1 MFENLRAD
9 LQAAA
14 GHRALERGWRVFIRR
29 ETKAIL
35 QYRFSHWV
43 HTLRIPVVRQLLMIV
58 ALVWQRWNQ
67 IMLAGILIAPD
78 AEIGPGMV
86 LHTAYGLQISPTIIG
101 ANCTFN
107 SQVHIGTGVKS
118 IGDNCYFAP
127 GCKVIGEVKIGNNVL
142 VVANSVV
149 LTDVPDN
156 TTIMGVPARIKLPG
170 GRLRK
175 MPWKT
180 MDAKKKEAQVSATK
194 ANSATKAKGSNGA
207 NGVKTNG
214 ASAAVPKTNG
224 AQPHAEPQTQPEA
237 QQKINA

>member
-9 LQAAA
+9 LTAA
-14 GHRALERGWRVFIRR
+14 GSHRVMEKPWRVLIRR

-43 HTLRIPVVRQLLMIV
+43 HTLHIPVVRQVLMFV

-78 AEIGPGMV
+78 AEIGPGLV

-107 SQVHIGTGVKS
+107 SQVHIGTGVK
-118 IGDNCYFAP
+118 I
-127 GCKVIGEVKIGNNVL
+127 IGEVKIGNNVL

-175 MPWKT
+175 QPWKT
-180 MDAKKKEAQVSATK
+180 MEAKKADAKKDAEKK
-194 ANSATKAKGSNGA
+194 AAAAEKKNGVNGNGA
-207 NGVKTNG
+207 KPSGEVK
-214 ASAAVPKTNG
+214 PK
-224 AQPHAEPQTQPEA
+224 AEPQPEPR
-237 QQKINA
+237 QKVSV

>member
-9 LQAAA
+9 LKAAA
-14 GHRALERGWRVFIRR
+14 GHRRLEQGWRVLIRR

-43 HTLRIPVVRQLLMIV
+43 HTLHIPVIRQVLMIV
-58 ALVWQRWNQ
+58 ALFWQRWNQ
-67 IMLAGILIAPD
+67 IMLSGVLIAPD

-86 LHTAYGLQISPTIIG
+86 LHTAYGLQISPTKIG
-101 ANCTFN
+101 SGCTFN
-107 SQVHIGTGVKS
+107 SNVLIGTAVKS
-118 IGDNCYFAP
+118 IGDNCYFGP
-127 GCKVIGEVKIGNNVL
+127 GCKVIGDCKIGNNVL

-156 TTIMGVPARIKLPG
+156 TTIMGIPARIKLPG

-180 MDAKKKEAQVSATK
+180 LDAK
-194 ANSATKAKGSNGA
+194 NNG
-207 NGVKTNG
+207 K
-214 ASAAVPKTNG
+214 P
-224 AQPHAEPQTQPEA
+224 QPQSQPQKVRA
-237 QQKINA
+237 

>member
-9 LQAAA
+9 FKAAST
-14 GHRALERGWRVFIRR
+14 HRALERGWRVLIRR
-29 ETKAIL
+29 ETKAIV

-43 HTLRIPVVRQLLMIV
+43 HTLRIPVLRQILLLV
-58 ALVWQRWNQ
+58 ALLWQRWIQ
-67 IMLAGILIAPD
+67 IILAGVIISPD

-86 LHTAYGLQISPTIIG
+86 LHTAYGLQIAPTIIG
-101 ANCTFN
+101 SGCTFN
-107 SQVHIGTGVKS
+107 SQVLIGTGVKS
-118 IGDNCYFAP
+118 IGNNCYFGP

-149 LTDVPDN
+149 LTDVPDD

-180 MDAKKKEAQVSATK
+180 MEVRKQEAEKAEAGKNNAT
-194 ANSATKAKGSNGA
+194 TGL
-207 NGVKTNG
+207 
-214 ASAAVPKTNG
+214 PKTNG
-224 AQPHAEPQTQPEA
+224 GQTTKLEPQTKPQPQRQNLSA
-237 QQKINA
+237 

>member
-9 LQAAA
+9 LKAAA
-14 GHRALERGWRVFIRR
+14 GHRRLERGWRVFIRR
-29 ETKAIL
+29 ETKAIV
-35 QYRFSHWV
+35 QHRFSHWV
-43 HTLRIPVVRQLLMIV
+43 HTLHVPVIRQLLMIV

-67 IMLAGILIAPD
+67 IMLSGVLIAPD

-86 LHTAYGLQISPTIIG
+86 LHTAYGLQISPVKIG
-101 ANCTFN
+101 AGCTFN
-107 SQVHIGTGVKS
+107 SDVLIGTGVKS
-118 IGDNCYFAP
+118 IGDNCYFGP
-127 GCKVIGEVKIGNNVL
+127 GCKIIGEVKIGNNVL

-156 TTIMGVPARIKLPG
+156 TTVMGVPARIRLPG

-180 MDAKKKEAQVSATK
+180 LDAKKNGDKKNSEAQ
-194 ANSATKAKGSNGA
+194 
-207 NGVKTNG
+207 
-214 ASAAVPKTNG
+214 P
-224 AQPHAEPQTQPEA
+224 QPQPQP

>member
-78 AEIGPGMV
+78 AEIGPGLV

-101 ANCTFN
+101 SNCTFN

-127 GCKVIGEVKIGNNVL
+127 GCKIIGEVKIGNNVL

-194 ANSATKAKGSNGA
+194 TNSATKAQGSNGV
-207 NGVKTNG
+207 NGAKTNG
-214 ASAAVPKTNG
+214 ASAAVPKPNG
-224 AQPHAEPQTQPEA
+224 AQPHGEPQTQPEP

>member
-9 LQAAA
+9 LKAA
-14 GHRALERGWRVFIRR
+14 GSHRVLEKPWRVFIRR

-43 HTLRIPVVRQLLMIV
+43 HTLHTPVVRQVLMLV
-58 ALVWQRWNQ
+58 ALLWQRWNQ

-78 AEIGPGMV
+78 AEIGPGMI

-127 GCKVIGEVKIGNNVL
+127 GCKIIGEVRIGSNVL

-175 MPWKT
+175 QPWKT
-180 MDAKKKEAQVSATK
+180 MEVKKAEAMRDAEKKAAAAEKK
-194 ANSATKAKGSNGA
+194 NGA
-207 NGVKTNG
+207 NGNGNGAKTNG
-214 ASAAVPKTNG
+214 AKPDGETKPNV
-224 AQPHAEPQTQPEA
+224 ETQPEP
-237 QQKINA
+237 QQKVIV